1 MDSEPQRPALERW
14 LALMSD
20 QEPRRLLRECV
31 DRYRRRPYAELRRAC
46 GDDPATVDVAGR
58 SGAHYRIMV
67 QVVPDGSDSR
77 QGAVRVIARISGDES
92 LEKLRDEF
100 TVAPYAGV

>member
-1 MDSEPQRPALERW
+1 
-14 LALMSD
+14 MSD

-67 QVVPDGSDSR
+67 QVVPDSSDSR
-77 QGAVRVIARISGDES
+77 RGAVRVIARICGDES
-92 LEKLRDEF
+92 LERLRDEF
-100 TVAPYAGV
+100 TVAPQNYAGV

>member
-1 MDSEPQRPALERW
+1 MSE
-14 LALMSD
+14 

-46 GDDPATVDVAGR
+46 GDDPATLDVAGR

-67 QVVPDGSDSR
+67 HVVPDGSDSR
-77 QGAVRVIARISGDES
+77 RGAVRVIARMSGDAS
-92 LEKLRDEF
+92 LERLRDEF
-100 TVAPYAGV
+100 TVAPKAGAGV

>member
-1 MDSEPQRPALERW
+1 
-14 LALMSD
+14 MSD
-20 QEPRRLLRECV
+20 QEARRLLRECV
-31 DRYRRRPYAELRRAC
+31 DRYRRRPYAELLRAC

-67 QVVPDGSDSR
+67 HVVPDGSDSR

-92 LEKLRDEF
+92 LERLRDES
-100 TVAPYAGV
+100 TVAPKDYAGV